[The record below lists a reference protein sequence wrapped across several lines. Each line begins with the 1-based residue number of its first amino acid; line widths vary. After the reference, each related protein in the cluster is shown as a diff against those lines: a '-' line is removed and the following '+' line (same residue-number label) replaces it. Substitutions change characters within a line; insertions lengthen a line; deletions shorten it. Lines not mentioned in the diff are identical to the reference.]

1 MSKLWKKA
9 AAALLAAMMVVVS
22 LSACG
27 GEGESSSAAESS
39 ESQVSS
45 ASSAAEEESE
55 PSETGSGSE
64 EEIVTLK
71 VWGFQNAA
79 PDTNEFNKVADAINE
94 LTRDSIGVEVELFRS
109 FDYETLNLALTS
121 GEKLDLLQVHAYTP
135 GLASMV
141 STGYVQPLDD
151 LLAEHGQD
159 ILDLVPES
167 YMKAGNVN
175 GVQYATPNLKDTARG
190 AGFAMRSD
198 VLDEL
203 GIDPDTI
210 TTYEDVHDVLVQ
222 VRDNYPDLYP
232 LVPSWS
238 QGGMQEILP
247 YDPLVTDTRKE
258 QTQKTRCLW
267 RSAAICY

>member
-121 GEKLDLLQVHAYTP
+121 GEKLDLLQVHAYIHP
-135 GLASMV
+135 AW
-141 STGYVQPLDD
+141 
-151 LLAEHGQD
+151 LLWC
-159 ILDLVPES
+159 P
-167 YMKAGNVN
+167 
-175 GVQYATPNLKDTARG
+175 P
-190 AGFAMRSD
+190 AMYN
-198 VLDEL
+198 
-203 GIDPDTI
+203 PWMT
-210 TTYEDVHDVLVQ
+210 
-222 VRDNYPDLYP
+222 
-232 LVPSWS
+232 
-238 QGGMQEILP
+238 
-247 YDPLVTDTRKE
+247 
-258 QTQKTRCLW
+258 CW
-267 RSAAICY
+267 RSMARISWILFRKAI